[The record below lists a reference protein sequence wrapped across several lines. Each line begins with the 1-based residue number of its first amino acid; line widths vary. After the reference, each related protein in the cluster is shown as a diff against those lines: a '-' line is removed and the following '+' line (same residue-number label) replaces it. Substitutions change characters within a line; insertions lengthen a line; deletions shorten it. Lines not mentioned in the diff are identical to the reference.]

1 MSVAHRLTIGT
12 LKALTRALCRIDD
25 AQLERVPAHGP
36 LILVTNHINIV
47 EVPLLYTHLLPR
59 PAACLVASVRWENPF
74 YRWLLNGAQMI
85 PLHRGEADIAALR
98 EGLRRLAQGWIVII
112 APEGTRSHTGRLQ
125 RGKAGVV
132 PLALR
137 SGAPL
142 LPLVFFGHEGFGD
155 NVRRL
160 RRTYFHIAVGQPFR
174 LKPRGDGVTR
184 EVRQAMA
191 DEIMRVLAA
200 LLPPENRGVYANFA
214 EHPPRYVAPLDAPR
228 LPDQASA

>member
-1 MSVAHRLTIGT
+1 MSLAHRLTLGG

-25 AQLERVPAHGP
+25 AQLQRVPAHGP
-36 LILVTNHINIV
+36 LILVTNHINIL

-59 PAACLVASVRWENPF
+59 RTTCFVASNRWENPF
-74 YRWLLNGAQMI
+74 FRWLLDGADMI

-98 EGLRRLAQGWIVII
+98 EGLRRLEVGWIVII
-112 APEGTRSHTGRLQ
+112 APEGTRSHTGKLQ

-142 LPLVFFGHEGFGD
+142 LPLVYFGHEGFGE
-155 NVRRL
+155 NVRHL
-160 RRTYFHIAVGQPFR
+160 RRTDFHIAIGEPFR
-174 LKPRGDGVTR
+174 LRAPIGNVTR
-184 EVRQAMA
+184 EVRQAIA

-200 LLPPENRGVYANFA
+200 LLPPENRGVYADFA
-214 EHPPRYVAPLDAPR
+214 AHSPRYV
-228 LPDQASA
+228 LPQHA

>member
-1 MSVAHRLTIGT
+1 MSVAHRLTLGG
-12 LKALTRALCRIDD
+12 LKTLTRLLCRIDG
-25 AQLERVPAHGP
+25 AQLKRVPAHGP
-36 LILVTNHINIV
+36 LILVTNHTNLV
-47 EVPLLYTHLLPR
+47 EVPLLYTHLQPR
-59 PAACLVASVRWENPF
+59 QATCFVASVRWENPF
-74 YRWLLNGAQMI
+74 YRWLLDGAHMI

-98 EGLRRLAQGWIVII
+98 EGLRRLEQGWIVII
-112 APEGTRSHTGRLQ
+112 APEGTRSRTGKLQ

-142 LPLVFFGHEGFGD
+142 LPLVYFGHEGFND

-160 RRTYFHIAVGQPFR
+160 RRTDFHIVVGEPFR
-174 LKPRGDGVTR
+174 LQAGTEAVTR

-200 LLPPENRGVYANFA
+200 LLPPQNRGLYSDFA
-214 EHPPRYVAPLDAPR
+214 ERPQRFVVPLGA
-228 LPDQASA
+228 